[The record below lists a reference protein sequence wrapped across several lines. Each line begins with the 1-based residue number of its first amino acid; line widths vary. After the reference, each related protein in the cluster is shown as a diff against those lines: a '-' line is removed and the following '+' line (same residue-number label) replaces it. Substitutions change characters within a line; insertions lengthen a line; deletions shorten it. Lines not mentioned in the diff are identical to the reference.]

1 MPRIKELPK
10 VNRLVGLPAELKVE
24 DLVSHAHC
32 TEVKVSFPPA
42 PRLCPK
48 CGSTRCVIKDGGRE
62 RTVRHVP
69 CGGSGTLVTFR
80 QRRYLCRDC
89 GSTYYEPVY
98 WIHASLSITSW
109 LYVRIIAALNT
120 PQSIRRIALDL
131 GITEGIVDAVL
142 ESVTLDKPD
151 FLPETLCIDEFSGE
165 SGTYDKATKRWQVEK
180 FHCILA
186 DGDSGFVHDILPK
199 MNKDFLKPYFMDYP
213 LSERQ
218 KVKFV
223 CCDMHGGYITLA
235 RECFPCATVCVDPF
249 HVVRRVSDAM
259 DAVRIRVQHKLQE
272 AGKTED
278 YTFLKNCSR
287 LLRTAERNHQ
297 KYWAGNSERNEDR
310 LHRALS
316 LSPDLEEAHEML
328 QNFLAILAVK
338 EYSLQRLDLGDW
350 IRKYVASIVPE
361 IASAANTV
369 RHYRGYFQNSL
380 KYHKSNSVAEGRN
393 RAIKE
398 IKRNSY
404 GRHSF
409 ENFRKRILMAFGPT
423 QVQEETYTVFGE
435 KRARGDRP

>member
-1 MPRIKELPK
+1 MPRKKELPK

-24 DLVSHAHC
+24 GLVSHAHC
-32 TEVKVSFPPA
+32 TEVRVSFPPA

-48 CGSTRCVIKDGGRE
+48 CGSSRCVVKDSGRD

-98 WIHASLSITSW
+98 WIHATVSVTTW
-109 LYVRIIAALNT
+109 LYFKILAALNT
-120 PQSIRRIALDL
+120 PQSVRRIALDL
-131 GITEGIVDAVL
+131 RVTEGIVDAVL
-142 ESVTLDKPD
+142 DAVSLDKPG

-165 SGTYDKATKRWQVEK
+165 SGTYDKATKRWQAEK
-180 FHCILA
+180 FHCILV
-186 DGDSGFVHDILPK
+186 DGDSGFVHDVLPK

-213 LSERQ
+213 LFERQ

-223 CCDMHGGYITLA
+223 CCDMHGGYISLA
-235 RECFPCATVCVDPF
+235 KECFPRATVCVDPF
-249 HVVRRVSDAM
+249 HVVRRVSDAL
-259 DAVRIRVQHKLQE
+259 DEVRIRVQRELLE
-272 AGKTED
+272 AKRTD
-278 YTFLKNCSR
+278 DCAFLKNSAR
-287 LLRTAERNHQ
+287 LLRTAGRNHE
-297 KYWAGNSERNEDR
+297 KYWAGKAERNEER
-310 LHRALS
+310 IRRALS
-316 LSPDLEEAHEML
+316 LSPDLEAAYDAYQEFH
-328 QNFLAILAVK
+328 AILDVK
-338 EYSLQRLDLGDW
+338 EFSLQRLDLGDW
-350 IRKYVASIVPE
+350 IRKYAASMVPE

-369 RHYRGYFQNSL
+369 KHYRGYFQNSL

-409 ENFRKRILMAFGPT
+409 ENFRKRILMAYGPT
-423 QVQEETYTVFGE
+423 KFQEETYTVFGE
-435 KRARGDRP
+435 RRATGGQM